1 MSSSTPNT
9 DELATKWPAIKPE
22 DESLGFLL
30 SDNLR
35 LVRRIAARYFEQ
47 HNLTLAQTR
56 ALLGVFR
63 WQGIRQVDLADFMEI
78 QPISLARL
86 LDQLAEN
93 GWVER
98 RPDPKDRRAFQLYLT
113 PEAAPIVTLIKEAS
127 CEFQSLALAGFTPE
141 QQSSLFL
148 GLNKL
153 RENLT
158 AISKGAVSGE
168 EFKDVPEHQDSSE
181 VNEK

>member
-1 MSSSTPNT
+1 MSSSAPDITTAFPP
-9 DELATKWPAIKPE
+9 LKPE
-22 DESLGFLL
+22 EESLGFLL

-35 LVRRIAARYFEQ
+35 LTRRIAGRYFEQ
-47 HNLTLAQTR
+47 YNLTLAQAR

-86 LDQLAEN
+86 LDQLAER

-98 RPDPKDRRAFQLYLT
+98 RPDPTDRRAFQLYLT
-113 PEAAPIVTLIKEAS
+113 PEAAPIVKLIKDAS
-127 CEFQSLALAGFTPE
+127 CEFQSHALAGFTPE
-141 QQSSLFL
+141 LREALFL

-158 AISKGAVSGE
+158 ALSKEDAGKNESSKE
-168 EFKDVPEHQDSSE
+168 VPEQQDSSE